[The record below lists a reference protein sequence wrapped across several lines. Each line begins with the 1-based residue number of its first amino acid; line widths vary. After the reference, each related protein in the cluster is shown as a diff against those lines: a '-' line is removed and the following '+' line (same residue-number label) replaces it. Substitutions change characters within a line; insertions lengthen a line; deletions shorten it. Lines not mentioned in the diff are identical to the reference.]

1 MFTVCTSV
9 RESPARHSSLSS
21 PLSTQTSNTLDISG
35 RLSWYGFT
43 GAARWQGVGSI
54 KFFACSYQ
62 KLLLDRQDR
71 TLRLGLHPWS
81 GRRPDPS
88 LALGSRQSD
97 RISSRARSRPY
108 PTPYPPHTNEREN
121 CTLWRSEPKPCT
133 QTIESETAHSG
144 THSGTL
150 ARCTARARLAVHL
163 AETSGSRER
172 TTARAHHGAQATGAR
187 ALCRCFMISRA
198 RTA

>member
-21 PLSTQTSNTLDISG
+21 PLSTQTSNTLDIDFGSPFLVRLYTVG
-35 RLSWYGFT
+35 KALDRSNFSRVRTRSSTDRTGHSDSVYIRGLAAGPTRLSLS
-43 GAARWQGVGSI
+43 ALVNPIGSH
-54 KFFACSYQ
+54 
-62 KLLLDRQDR
+62 LGRDRGR
-71 TLRLGLHPWS
+71 T
-81 GRRPDPS
+81 
-88 LALGSRQSD
+88 
-97 RISSRARSRPY
+97 
-108 PTPYPPHTNEREN
+108 PPPVPPPQHTNEREN

-150 ARCTARARLAVHL
+150 ARCTARARLAVQL